1 MKAEKIFYLYIA
13 MCVCVSHIVSTV
25 HNEDGPQ
32 LTVPTNSEMIIDTQQ
47 QENTTGANIE
57 DRIQAMEN
65 HCNITAGMPTVLFI
79 YRLFYIISTFRDGVS
94 FFNQSRTQKV

>member
-13 MCVCVSHIVSTV
+13 MCDFISHIVSTV

-32 LTVPTNSEMIIDTQQ
+32 LTVPTTSEMIIDTQQ

-65 HCNITAGMPTVLFI
+65 HCNITAGMPTVLFDI
-79 YRLFYIISTFRDGVS
+79 SPFLFHFYFQTWR
-94 FFNQSRTQKV
+94 QLL

>member
-13 MCVCVSHIVSTV
+13 MCDFISHIVSTV

-32 LTVPTNSEMIIDTQQ
+32 LTVPTTSEMIIDTQQ

-57 DRIQAMEN
+57 DRIQAMES
-65 HCNITAGMPTVLFI
+65 HCNITAGMTTVLFDI
-79 YRLFYIISTFRDGVS
+79 LPFFLFH
-94 FFNQSRTQKV
+94 FNFQIWRQLLYAN